1 MNTEIKLAMLAI
13 LSLTLLTAITV
24 ASGTSL
30 VTPVF
35 EKIKHCEK
43 SDSGCDIRTAKN
55 DKNLSNA
62 NNPSTQSDQ
71 SQNDSNIIDEE
82 GNLEEAQ
89 SETDNSTSSIDSQAA
104 DPFSLV
110 GM

>member
-1 MNTEIKLAMLAI
+1 MLAI

-35 EKIKHCEK
+35 AKKKHCDK
-43 SDSGCDIRTAKN
+43 SDSLLFAKN

-62 NNPSTQSDQ
+62 NNPSTQSDRITKDIYNRELCVELISFLKYTEVVLLINQ
-71 SQNDSNIIDEE
+71 D
-82 GNLEEAQ
+82 
-89 SETDNSTSSIDSQAA
+89 
-104 DPFSLV
+104 
-110 GM
+110 